1 MVKKVKLQKRKGK
14 TMKKESTRFS
24 VEFKMKVAIE
34 AIKEQKTVNKIA
46 GQYQMH
52 PNQVISWKK
61 LLLE

>member
-1 MVKKVKLQKRKGK
+1 
-14 TMKKESTRFS
+14 MKKESTRFS